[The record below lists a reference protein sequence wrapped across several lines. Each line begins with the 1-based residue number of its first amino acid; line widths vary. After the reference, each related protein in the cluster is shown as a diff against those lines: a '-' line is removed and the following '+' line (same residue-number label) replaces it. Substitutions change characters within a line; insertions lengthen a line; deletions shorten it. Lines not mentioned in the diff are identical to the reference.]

1 MWDHI
6 DGSDPAPKDVDSL
19 SKWEMKDAWDMT
31 WIFSSVKPHHVFNLR
46 PHKTVADMWNHL
58 SKVYKQDN
66 TARVFQL
73 EFELA
78 KFAQGSLS
86 IEKCF
91 SGFQHL

>member
-6 DGSDPAPKDVDSL
+6 DGSDPAPKDVDAL
-19 SKWEMKDAWDMT
+19 SKWEIKDAWDMT

-46 PHKTVADMWNHL
+46 PYKTVADMWNHL

-78 KFAQGSLS
+78 KFAHGSLS
-86 IEKCF
+86 SEKCF